1 MKTKS
6 RIYLVDDDPVFSL
19 ILKRQLESAGYE
31 CDWCSHSSQLF
42 ERLKKAEST
51 SVLLLDF
58 SLVGDELS
66 GLEVCK
72 RVKSLCNNPVVML
85 TGYRNTETVVACLA
99 AGADFYIEKPYNFEQ
114 LVAKI
119 QAISRFHDQVS
130 SASLQLPL
138 ISNPVSSEF
147 VFSAINRRIERD
159 DGKFVKFTEKE
170 TDFYEII
177 NSHDN
182 NFVSREDAYLS
193 IYGRVMDPM
202 NRGIDNLACRVRSK
216 LKLLDSTVD
225 LQVVRGVGYKL
236 VSNRK

>member
-6 RIYLVDDDPVFSL
+6 GIYLLDDDPVFSL
-19 ILKRQLESAGYE
+19 ILKRQLESRGYE

-42 ERLKKAEST
+42 ELLKETEST

-58 SLVGDELS
+58 SLLGDELS

-85 TGYRNTETVVACLA
+85 TGYRNTETVVDCLA

-130 SASLQLPL
+130 STRLQLPL
-138 ISNPVSSEF
+138 TPSPVSSKL
-147 VFSAINRRIERD
+147 VFSAVDRRIERD
-159 DGKFVKFTEKE
+159 DGQFAKLTEKE

-177 NSHDN
+177 NSYDN
-182 NFVSREDAYLS
+182 NFVSREEAYLS
-193 IYGRVMDPM
+193 IYGRIMDPM

-216 LKLLDSTVD
+216 LKLLDSTVE
-225 LQVVRGVGYKL
+225 LQVVRGVGYRL
-236 VSNRK
+236 VSNKK